1 MNNLQN
7 KLETHLST
15 IDSSFTIVEALGYLT
30 GFASSNCDFN
40 SYKEGLITY
49 FNSDSLEK
57 PSNLDIDLI
66 KDNIEHIRENIKT
79 DTSILFF
86 NDEPDLSARLL
97 SLSDWTR
104 SYIVSINYLSTNRLL
119 KNTLTLQEILHD
131 FSEITKVS
139 TDYDLDDDNQE
150 LENSYQEIS
159 NYVVASIS
167 HIYNESNEEAYTNE

>member
-7 KLETHLST
+7 ELETHLSS
-15 IDSSFTIVEALGYLT
+15 IDSSFTIVEALAYLT

-49 FNSDSLEK
+49 FNSDSLDR
-57 PSNLDIDLI
+57 PSNLDINLI
-66 KDNIEHIRENIKT
+66 EDNIENIKENIKT
-79 DTSILFF
+79 DTPILFF

-97 SLSDWTR
+97 SLSDWIR
-104 SYIVSINYLSTNRLL
+104 SYIVSINYLSTNKLL

-139 TDYDLDDDNQE
+139 NDYDLDDDNQV
-150 LENSYQEIS
+150 LEKSYQEIS
-159 NYVVASIS
+159 DYVIASIS
-167 HIYNESNEEAYTNE
+167 HIYNESNEEAYTDE

>member
-1 MNNLQN
+1 M
-7 KLETHLST
+7 
-15 IDSSFTIVEALGYLT
+15 
-30 GFASSNCDFN
+30 
-40 SYKEGLITY
+40 ITY

-66 KDNIEHIRENIKT
+66 KDNIEYIIENIKT

-104 SYIVSINYLSTNRLL
+104 SYIVSINYLRTNRLL

-139 TDYDLDDDNQE
+139 TDYDLDDDNQV
-150 LENSYQEIS
+150 LEKSYQEIS
-159 NYVVASIS
+159 DYVVASIS

>member
-1 MNNLQN
+1 MNNLEN
-7 KLETHLST
+7 KLETHLSS

-57 PSNLDIDLI
+57 SPNLDIDLI
-66 KDNIEHIRENIKT
+66 EDNIDNIRENIKT

-97 SLSDWTR
+97 SLSC
-104 SYIVSINYLSTNRLL
+104 LL
-119 KNTLTLQEILHD
+119 
-131 FSEITKVS
+131 
-139 TDYDLDDDNQE
+139 
-150 LENSYQEIS
+150 
-159 NYVVASIS
+159 
-167 HIYNESNEEAYTNE
+167 YTSPSPRD

>member
-7 KLETHLST
+7 KLETHLSS

-30 GFASSNCDFN
+30 GFASSNCDFS

-97 SLSDWTR
+97 SLSDWIR
-104 SYIVSINYLSTNRLL
+104 SYI
-119 KNTLTLQEILHD
+119 EIGRAH
-131 FSEITKVS
+131 V
-139 TDYDLDDDNQE
+139 
-150 LENSYQEIS
+150 
-159 NYVVASIS
+159 
-167 HIYNESNEEAYTNE
+167 

>member
-1 MNNLQN
+1 MNILQN
-7 KLETHLST
+7 KLEKHLSA

-40 SYKEGLITY
+40 SYKDGLITY

-57 PSNLDIDLI
+57 SPNLDIDLI
-66 KDNIEHIRENIKT
+66 EDNIDNIRENIKT

-86 NDEPDLSARLL
+86 
-97 SLSDWTR
+97 
-104 SYIVSINYLSTNRLL
+104 NRLL

-139 TDYDLDDDNQE
+139 TDYDLDDDNLV
-150 LENSYQEIS
+150 LERSYQDIS
-159 NYVVASIS
+159 DYVVASIS
-167 HIYNESNEEAYTNE
+167 HIYRESNDEAYTNE